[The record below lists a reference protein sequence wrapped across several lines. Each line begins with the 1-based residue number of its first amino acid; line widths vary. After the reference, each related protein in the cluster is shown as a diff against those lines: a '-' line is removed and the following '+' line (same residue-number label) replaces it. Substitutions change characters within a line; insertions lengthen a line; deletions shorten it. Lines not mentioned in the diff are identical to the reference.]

1 MKTGIFL
8 LLSFT
13 LFFSNNFCNAQF
25 HLGVKAGANLTKLE
39 GQALN
44 DSFELGYQIGGIVY
58 YDITNYIGF
67 QTEVLFNQT
76 NTRITDDYSDV
87 FDDAFDRD
95 KTLNY
100 ISVPIL
106 LRLNTGGILTINAGP
121 QFSFLA
127 DDDDSV
133 LENGKK
139 LFKNTDFAAV
149 AGAELNLTPIII
161 YARYTLGFSD
171 ISDIGGKA
179 NSHQI
184 QVGVGL
190 RLF

>member
-1 MKTGIFL
+1 MKTRIFL
-8 LLSFT
+8 LFAFT
-13 LFFSNNFCNAQF
+13 LIFSNTICNAQF

-39 GQALN
+39 GQAFN
-44 DSFELGYQIGGIVY
+44 DSFELGYQLGGFVY
-58 YDITNYIGF
+58 YDITNYIGL

-87 FDDAFDRD
+87 FDDVFDRD

-133 LENGKK
+133 VENGKK

-149 AGAELNLTPIII
+149 AGAEINFTPIII
-161 YARYTLGFSD
+161 YARYTWGFSN

-190 RLF
+190 MLF